1 MDANQIYITARA
13 AGFTVYPAV
22 TATAIA
28 MAESGGDPAN
38 IGDVKLE
45 DATYGPSVGLMQVR
59 SLKSETGTSKSRDAN
74 KLTDPLFNMKAA
86 YSISLG
92 GTNWLPWSTY
102 TTTDPKHSYKQF
114 LPEAQGARLA
124 SDPILTQK
132 LAVKKDWATILF
144 EAGVNAVVP
153 GGALINAGGAATAGA
168 GALAD
173 AINTS
178 VGNPLD
184 AAKAGLALLSKAG
197 AWMGDSHNWGRVAL
211 VVAGSAGVLAG
222 LSMLARAGA
231 GPVSSVAAAP
241 VKVAKAAASVVPV
254 GRAAKIVGTAA
265 KATKAA
271 KAVTK

>member
-13 AGFTVYPAV
+13 AGFTVYSAV

-28 MAESGGDPAN
+28 FAESGGDPAN
-38 IGDVKLE
+38 IGDVSLE
-45 DATYGPSVGLMQVR
+45 TATYGPSVGLMQVR

-74 KLTDPLFNMKAA
+74 KLTDPMFNMKAA

-92 GTNWLPWSTY
+92 GTNWLPWTTY
-102 TTTDPKHSYKQF
+102 TTTDPKRSYKQY
-114 LPEAQGARLA
+114 LAQAQGARLA
-124 SDPILTQK
+124 SDPIITQK
-132 LAVKKDWATILF
+132 LAMKKDWATIVF
-144 EAGVNAVVP
+144 EAGINSVVP
-153 GGALINAGGAATAGA
+153 GAGGAVTAGA

-178 VGNPLD
+178 VASPLD
-184 AAKAGLALLSKAG
+184 AAKSGLALLSKAG
-197 AWMGDSHNWGRVAL
+197 AWMGNSHNWGRVAL

-222 LSMLARAGA
+222 LTMLARAGA
-231 GPVSSVAAAP
+231 GPVSSVAGAP
-241 VKVAKAAASVVPV
+241 AKAVKAAASVVPV

-265 KATKAA
+265 KAAKATKAV